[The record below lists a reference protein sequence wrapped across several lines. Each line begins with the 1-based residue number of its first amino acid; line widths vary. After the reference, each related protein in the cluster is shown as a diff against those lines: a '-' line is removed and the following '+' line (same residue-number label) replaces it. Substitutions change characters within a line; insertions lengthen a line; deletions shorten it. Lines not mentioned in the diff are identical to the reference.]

1 MGKYNLGKSTS
12 KVKDGVNS
20 AGIYINEAKATPV
33 VGFIDEELGD
43 ISNSLNKIN
52 NILNRAVSIGAIKGA
67 RANTFKSWA
76 KKSKAQATNAGK
88 IKDKLDTTYA
98 IDVKEYPIKLLDA
111 RIAELE
117 RKLASI
123 SE

>member
-52 NILNRAVSIGAIKGA
+52 NILNRAVSIGAIKGT